1 MLVVLSLQPCLANV
15 YDQYQQGIDEHVTN
29 DKKSHVFQHL
39 HSEKH

>member
-1 MLVVLSLQPCLANV
+1 MLVVLSL
-15 YDQYQQGIDEHVTN
+15 QQGIDEHVTN